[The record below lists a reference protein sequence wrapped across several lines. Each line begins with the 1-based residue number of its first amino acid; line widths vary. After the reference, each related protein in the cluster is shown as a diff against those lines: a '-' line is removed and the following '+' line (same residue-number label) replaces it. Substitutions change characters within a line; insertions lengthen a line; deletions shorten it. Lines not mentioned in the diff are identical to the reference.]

1 MKFCIQK
8 VDYKDKTI
16 AKKIF
21 ERLYFLKRDYPRFYE
36 WYTWKVIPGLEDDL
50 RQIYFATPVNDGDTI
65 AAVMILKNDAE
76 EKKIST
82 LCVMEDYRSLGLGTE
97 LVSIAVRVLGT
108 DTPLITV
115 SSSHKSSFDPLF
127 RKFGF
132 HQFKEY
138 PNYYR
143 NQVSEYAYNGYLDS
157 PVSRGCSKKVG

>member
-16 AKKIF
+16 TKKVF

-36 WYTWKVIPGLEDDL
+36 WYTGKVISGLEDDS
-50 RQIYFATPVNDGDTI
+50 RQIYVATPVDDGDTI
-65 AAVMILKNDAE
+65 AAVMILKNNSE

-82 LCVMEDYRSLGLGTE
+82 LCVMEQYRSLGLGTE
-97 LVSIAVRVLGT
+97 LVNIAVRVLGT
-108 DTPLITV
+108 DKPLITV
-115 SSSHKSSFDPLF
+115 SSLHNSSFDPLF

-132 HQFKEY
+132 QQYEEY

-157 PVSRGCSKKVG
+157 PAGRGCSEKVG